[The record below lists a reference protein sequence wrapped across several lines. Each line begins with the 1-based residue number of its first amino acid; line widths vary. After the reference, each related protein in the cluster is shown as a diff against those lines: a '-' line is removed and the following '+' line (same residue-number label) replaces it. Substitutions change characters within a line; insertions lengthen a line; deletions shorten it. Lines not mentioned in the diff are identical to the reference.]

1 MCPELLHD
9 RSSSPLL
16 AVVPVASQS
25 TETPL
30 PEAWP
35 PKASGSG
42 SGRDLYDLIAVI
54 LGVCQALSETL
65 EDSPQHAEL
74 ARVALLAAD
83 RAADLAANLRDP
95 APPYSM
101 GAHPMLIGDPSPAG
115 ERPRRVLV
123 VEDDPDLLTLLSA
136 AFMREGFQTFSAKNG
151 RVGVEMLRTLQ
162 PDLMVTDIVMPEME
176 GIGTIMEARRSS
188 PDTKVIAISGGGHYG
203 RSQNFLVW
211 ANELGA
217 DEVLAKPFR
226 MSSLIMAA
234 RVVLGQPSPIPD
246 GRLAATR

>member
-1 MCPELLHD
+1 MRLELLND
-9 RSSSPLL
+9 RPSSSSL

-25 TETPL
+25 TGTPL
-30 PEAWP
+30 PEACP
-35 PKASGSG
+35 PRASGSG
-42 SGRDLYDLIAVI
+42 SGQDLYDLIAVI

-74 ARVALLAAD
+74 ARIALLAAD
-83 RAADLAANLRDP
+83 RAAGLAADLRGQ
-95 APPYSM
+95 AMPYSM
-101 GAHPMLIGDPSPAG
+101 EAHPIATDDPAPAG

-123 VEDDPDLLTLLSA
+123 VEDDPDLLTLLTA
-136 AFMREGFQTFSAKNG
+136 AFMREGFQTFSARNG

-188 PDTKVIAISGGGHYG
+188 PGTRVIAISGGGHYG

-211 ANELGA
+211 AHELGA

-234 RVVLGQPSPIPD
+234 RVVLDRPSPPPD
-246 GRLAATR
+246 GRIAATQ